1 MIKKLFADGSSCKK
15 SAEVEQKM
23 RQADQ
28 LSTIDEEIIADE
40 ADPQSKRMLLAAQH
54 NVDRA
59 PFFIVERDG
68 KAAEIY
74 TAYFKFGKEVLNAQ
88 TDEADELQEI
98 MNDNP
103 DLDFL

>member
-1 MIKKLFADGSSCKK
+1 
-15 SAEVEQKM
+15 M

-28 LSTIDEEIIADE
+28 LSTNDEVIIADE
-40 ADPQSKRMLLAAQH
+40 ADPQSKGMLLAAQQ
-54 NVDRA
+54 NADRA

-74 TAYFKFGKEVLNAQ
+74 TLYFKFGKEVLNAQ

-98 MNDNP
+98 MNENP